1 MKLADKIAIVT
12 GASRGIGK
20 EIGLAFARE
29 GADVVVTCSASVDTA
44 KDVAAEIEAIGQKSL
59 VIQADVADKQKVE
72 AMVRQV
78 VSQFGRVDI
87 LVNNAGMSVVGAS
100 VELEEEKWR
109 RGIDVMLS
117 GVFFCSQV
125 AGREMIARK
134 YGKIINIASVNGI
147 GAFPER
153 SCYGSAKAGVMGMT
167 KSLGCE
173 WAKYGINVNAIAPG
187 YIETGLVEDL
197 IEKGVLDK
205 KELAGRTPAHR
216 LGTCDDI
223 AKAAVFLASDDA
235 SYIVGH
241 TLVVDGGWSSYGY
254 LESWLK
260 LKNLPRAD

>member
-12 GASRGIGK
+12 GASRGIGR
-20 EIGLAFARE
+20 EIALAFARE
-29 GADVVVTCSASVDTA
+29 GADVAITCSASVDA
-44 KDVAAEIEAIGQKSL
+44 ANEVAAEIAALGRQAL
-59 VIQADVADKQKVE
+59 VIKADVADRQKVE
-72 AMVRQV
+72 DMVRQV
-78 VSQFGRVDI
+78 VDRFGRVDI

-100 VELEEEKWR
+100 AELEEEKWR

-117 GVFFCSQV
+117 GVFFCSQA

-147 GAFPER
+147 DAFPER

-173 WAKYGINVNAIAPG
+173 WARHGVNVNGIAPG
-187 YIETGLVEDL
+187 YIETNLVEDL
-197 IEKGVLDK
+197 IEKGVLDE
-205 KELAGRTPAHR
+205 KELAGRTPAGR

-241 TLVVDGGWSSYGY
+241 TLVVDGGWSAYGY
-254 LESWLK
+254 LESWLH
-260 LKNLPRAD
+260 RDT